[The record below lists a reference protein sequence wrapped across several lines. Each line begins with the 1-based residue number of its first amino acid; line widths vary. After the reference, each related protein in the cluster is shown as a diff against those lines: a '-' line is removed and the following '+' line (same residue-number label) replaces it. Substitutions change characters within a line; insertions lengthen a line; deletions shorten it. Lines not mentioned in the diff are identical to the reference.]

1 MLFMPAR
8 TGAQYLEKLKK
19 DRREIYLNGE
29 RIEDITVHPQLKGG
43 AESIAHLYDLQY
55 LHPEVMLSENENG
68 EKVGTAFMFPKSKD
82 DLWKLH
88 KASKLWSE
96 ASAGIMGRSPDYL
109 NITFACYASRTDV
122 WDKYG
127 ESEKGKNLENYF
139 KYIRDNDLCLTHC
152 IVNPQV
158 DRSVPEAQQGEG
170 DLALHKVG
178 ETEDSIIV
186 SGARMLGT
194 LAPFAD
200 EMTIYPSRAGQGIR
214 PEDSKYAL
222 MFAVPMD
229 HPGMMLLNRDSF
241 SKQRDLFDYPL
252 SSRFD
257 EQDAIVIF
265 DNCHIPKDRVFIDGN
280 TELYR
285 AVTSEVNWGAYIVFQ
300 AMTRALT
307 KLEFL
312 FGIGHMIAD
321 MNGVNAFDHIKEK
334 LGEIWQYKEL
344 TRTAIVS
351 AIEGAKENGVNGVL
365 IPDGRP
371 LQALRGLMPKWIP
384 RSIELI
390 QLIGG
395 GGFLCTPSKKDME
408 GPLRPFID
416 KYYQAR
422 NKSALEKIK
431 VNRLAWDFIGSDL
444 AGRGE
449 LYERFYLID
458 SFRVTMD
465 TYTTADKETE
475 MALVKKF
482 LDQMVLE
489 ESKEPVTNGK

>member
-1 MLFMPAR
+1 MPAR
-8 TGAQYLEKLKK
+8 TGKDYLERMKK
-19 DRREIYLNGE
+19 DNRELWLDGE
-29 RIEDITVHPQLKGG
+29 RIQDVTTHPQLRGG
-43 AESIAHLYDLQY
+43 AEAIANLYDIQHKY
-55 LHPEVMLSENENG
+55 PDIMLTESPFTGN
-68 EKVGTAFMFPKSKD
+68 KIGTAFMFPKSKD
-82 DLWKLH
+82 DLWKIH
-88 KASKLWSE
+88 KASKIWAE
-96 ASAGIMGRSPDYL
+96 ESAGIMGRSPDYL

-122 WDKYG
+122 WEKYG

-139 KYIRDNDLCLTHC
+139 KYISENDLCLTHC

-158 DRSVPEAQQGEG
+158 DRSVPEAQQGGGEVS
-170 DLALHKVG
+170 LHKVG

-194 LAPFAD
+194 LAPYAD
-200 EMTIYPSRAGQGIR
+200 EMTIYPSRAGKGIR
-214 PEDSKYAL
+214 PEDAKYAL
-222 MFAVPMD
+222 MFSCPMD
-229 HPGMMLLNRDSF
+229 QPGMTLINRDSF
-241 SKQRDLFDYPL
+241 SKQRDMFDYPL
-252 SSRFD
+252 STRFD

-265 DNCHIPKDRVFIDGN
+265 DNAHIPKDRVFIDGN

-285 AVTSEVNWGAYIVFQ
+285 AVTEEVNWGAYIVFQ

-351 AIEGAKENGVNGVL
+351 AIEGAQPNGVNGVL
-365 IPDGRP
+365 VPDARP
-371 LQALRGLMPKWIP
+371 LTALRGLMPKWIP
-384 RSIELI
+384 RCIELI
-390 QLIGG
+390 QIIGG
-395 GGFLCTPSKKDME
+395 GGFMCTPSRKDME
-408 GPLRPFID
+408 GPLRKYID

-422 NKSALEKIK
+422 NATAEEKIRL
-431 VNRLAWDFIGSDL
+431 NRLAWDFIGSDL

-449 LYERFYLID
+449 LYERFYLVD
-458 SFRVTMD
+458 AFRVTMD
-465 TYTTADKETE
+465 TYTNADKEKE
-475 MALVKKF
+475 MKLVQKF

-489 ESKEPVTNGK
+489 GNEQVTK

>member
-1 MLFMPAR
+1 MPAR
-8 TGAQYLEKLKK
+8 TGAQYLEKLKN
-19 DRREIYLNGE
+19 DRREIWLDGE
-29 RIEDITVHPQLKGG
+29 RIEDITIHPQLKGG
-43 AESIAHLYDLQY
+43 AQSIAHLYDLQY
-55 LHPEVMLSENENG
+55 QYPEIMLTDSPTTG
-68 EKVGTAFMFPKSKD
+68 DKVGTSFMFPKSKD

-88 KASKLWSE
+88 KASKIMSE

-122 WDKYG
+122 WRKYG
-127 ESEKGKNLENYF
+127 EEQRAKNVENYF
-139 KYIRDNDLCLTHC
+139 NYIRENDLCLTHC

-158 DRSVPEAQQGEG
+158 DRSVPEAMQAGGEVS
-170 DLALHKVG
+170 LHKVG

-200 EMTIYPSRAGQGIR
+200 EMTIYPSRAGKGIR
-214 PEDSKYAL
+214 PEDAKYAL

-229 HPGMMLLNRDSF
+229 QPGMKFICRDSY
-241 SKQRDLFDYPL
+241 SKQCDPFDFPL
-252 SSRFD
+252 STRFD
-257 EQDAIVIF
+257 EQDAVVIF

-280 TELYR
+280 VELYR
-285 AVTSEVNWGAYIVFQ
+285 AVTDEVNWGAYIVFQ

-312 FGIGHMIAD
+312 FGVGHMIAD
-321 MNGVNAFDHIKEK
+321 MNGVNEFDHIKEK

-365 IPDGRP
+365 IPDARP
-371 LQALRGLMPKWIP
+371 LTALRGLMPKWIP
-384 RSIELI
+384 RCMELI
-390 QLIGG
+390 QIIGG
-395 GGFLCTPSKKDME
+395 GGFMCTPSRKDLE
-408 GPLRPFID
+408 GPLRGYID

-422 NKSALEKIK
+422 NATAVEKIRL
-431 VNRLAWDFIGSDL
+431 NRLAWDFIGSDL

-449 LYERFYLID
+449 LYERFYLVD
-458 SFRVTMD
+458 AFRVTMD
-465 TYTTADKETE
+465 TYSNADKTTE
-475 MALVKKF
+475 MALVQKF

-489 ESKEPVTNGK
+489 KDSVTNC